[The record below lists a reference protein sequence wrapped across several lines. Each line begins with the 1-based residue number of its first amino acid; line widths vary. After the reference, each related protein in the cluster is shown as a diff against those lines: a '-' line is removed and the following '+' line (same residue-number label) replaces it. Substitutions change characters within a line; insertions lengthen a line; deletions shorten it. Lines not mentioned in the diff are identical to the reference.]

1 MVQQMCRMLQFL
13 NERKDLKIHIQGM
26 TANVQNDTN
35 FANERSGLKIHIT
48 ELSNVQALMII
59 IHQKQLFCKG
69 MAYLTYRQLQL
80 LNHLQDTQM
89 NFNNYLS
96 AVPQAKNPLYP

>member
-1 MVQQMCRMLQFL
+1 MCRMLQFL

-69 MAYLTYRQLQL
+69 MIYLIYW
-80 LNHLQDTQM
+80 HDTI
-89 NFNNYLS
+89 Y
-96 AVPQAKNPLYP
+96 